1 MVNFVPLYRNIE
13 RGIFFF
19 LFKLYTEYEV
29 RIREAIDKTNYEVR
43 VHQCNERD
51 VLLPKDSISRVWK
64 LKVKPLEAKTS
75 DRSS

>member
-1 MVNFVPLYRNIE
+1 MKSVFRVVILRLHFMMVNFVPLYRNIE

-51 VLLPKDSISRVWK
+51 VLLPKDSISRV
-64 LKVKPLEAKTS
+64 
-75 DRSS
+75 

>member
-1 MVNFVPLYRNIE
+1 MVNFIPLYRNIE
-13 RGIFFF
+13 REIFFF

-51 VLLPKDSISRVWK
+51 VLLAKDSISRVWK
-64 LKVKPLEAKTS
+64 LEVKPLEAKTS
-75 DRSS
+75 DHSN